1 MPSVRRWHAPLALV
15 HGAVQQDVL
24 LEAQDGRFTAVTPGV
39 ADPPSDAERLG
50 GLTLPGLAN
59 AHSHA
64 FQRALR
70 GRTESG
76 RGSFWT
82 WREQMYALART
93 LTPDTYL
100 ELARATFAE
109 MALSGMTCVGEFHY
123 VHHDPTG
130 TPYRDPNEMGWVLVQ
145 AAADAGIRITL
156 LDSCYLA
163 GGFGEELTE
172 AQRRFSD
179 GSATAWASRLDGF
192 PEPPTHAR
200 LGAAIHSVRAVPAC
214 EMAAVVSWA
223 RERGA
228 PLHVHLS
235 EQRAENEQCRRHQG
249 RSPTQLLADQGV
261 LGASTTVVHA
271 THVTADDIS
280 LLGGAGVSVCL
291 CPTTERELGDGLGPA
306 GPLAESG
313 CRLTVG
319 SDGHF
324 VIDGFEEARALELD
338 ERLRTGRRGH
348 WSPAELLSAACA
360 AGHRA
365 LGWDGAG
372 MLAPGHL
379 ADLVTVGLHSPRVAG
394 ARPETALGAVV
405 FGATAADVDRVVVA
419 GADVVRE
426 GRHVRLGDAGTLLD
440 RAVGRTWEAVR

>member
-1 MPSVRRWHAPLALV
+1 
-15 HGAVQQDVL
+15 
-24 LEAQDGRFTAVTPGV
+24 
-39 ADPPSDAERLG
+39 
-50 GLTLPGLAN
+50 
-59 AHSHA
+59 
-64 FQRALR
+64 
-70 GRTESG
+70 
-76 RGSFWT
+76 
-82 WREQMYALART
+82 
-93 LTPDTYL
+93 
-100 ELARATFAE
+100 
-109 MALSGMTCVGEFHY
+109 
-123 VHHDPTG
+123 
-130 TPYRDPNEMGWVLVQ
+130 
-145 AAADAGIRITL
+145 
-156 LDSCYLA
+156 
-163 GGFGEELTE
+163 
-172 AQRRFSD
+172 
-179 GSATAWASRLDGF
+179 
-192 PEPPTHAR
+192 

-324 VIDGFEEARALELD
+324 VIDGFEEAR
-338 ERLRTGRRGH
+338 
-348 WSPAELLSAACA
+348 
-360 AGHRA
+360 
-365 LGWDGAG
+365 DGAG